1 MSEQKN
7 YTFKAEIKQL
17 LDILIHSLYKEKEI
31 FLRELISNA
40 SDAMTRL
47 QFEML
52 TNSKVLDP
60 DAELAI
66 HIEVKKPEED
76 ENGQPGE
83 GDSWLIIKDSGI
95 GLTGQEMRE
104 TLGTIAQSGAREFL
118 AKIEEGEEMPDMND
132 VIGRFGVGFYSVFMA
147 GSEVRVISR
156 SYKPQAKAAMW
167 ISDGGENYSVE
178 SADKKDRG
186 TEIHIKLRDDAK
198 EFADAWH
205 LRQVIKKHSDFVAF
219 PIYIDGEQAN
229 TTQSIWRKKPADVE
243 DEEYNSFYQQM
254 TMDFEPPVKTIHFS
268 SDAPLNLR
276 SLLYIPAKRE
286 KTMFAKRKEPGVML
300 YSKNV
305 LIQEYCNDLLPQWLQ
320 FVDGVVDSEDL
331 PLNVS
336 RESVQ
341 NTRIM
346 RQLGK
351 TVRKRVIR
359 ELGKLAKDE
368 EKFPAYWSEFGRYF
382 KEGMGIA
389 AEDREDIMPLLHF
402 TTSKSD
408 GKLISLDT
416 YIENM
421 PEAQSEIY
429 YVLGDDA
436 NSVANSPHLDP
447 FKSRDLEVI
456 FLTDGFDAFM
466 APNLQ
471 EYKEKPFKNIDDGG
485 LEMPDIEPTEE
496 EESDDDDAQSL
507 SDDELNGMIEK
518 FKEVLGEKVEDV
530 RISKVLRSSAVRLVA
545 PEDGP
550 NSAMSR
556 LYRYVEQDYEVPKRI
571 LEINRKHTLINNLVG
586 MLNDDAENA
595 MLNLTV
601 EQVFE
606 TALLQEG
613 LHPNPADMV
622 PRLQQMMEMATKQ

>member
-17 LDILIHSLYKEKEI
+17 LDILIHSLYKEKDI

-40 SDAMTRL
+40 SDAITRL

-52 TNSKVLDP
+52 TNSKILNP

-66 HIEVKKPEED
+66 HIEVKKPEEG
-76 ENGQPGE
+76 EE
-83 GDSWLIIKDSGI
+83 GDSWLIIKDTGL

-104 TLGTIAQSGAREFL
+104 NLGTIAQSGAREFI
-118 AKIEEGEEMPDMND
+118 AKMEEGEATPDMND

-147 GSEVRVISR
+147 ASEVRVISR
-156 SYKPQAKAAMW
+156 SFKPSAKAAMW

-178 SADKKDRG
+178 SAEKSDRG
-186 TEIHIKLRDDAK
+186 TEIHIKLREDAK
-198 EFADAWH
+198 EFADTWH

-219 PIYIDGEQAN
+219 PIYIGEDQIN
-229 TTQSIWRKKPADVE
+229 TTQSLWRKKPADIE
-243 DEEYNSFYQQM
+243 EAEYNSFYQQM
-254 TMDFEPPVKTIHFS
+254 SMDFEPPTSTIHFS

-276 SLLYIPAKRE
+276 AVLFVPAKRE

-305 LIQEYCNDLLPQWLQ
+305 LIQEYCADLLPKWLQ

-351 TVRKRVIR
+351 TVRKRVLR
-359 ELGKLAKDE
+359 ELGKLAKDD
-368 EKFPAYWSEFGRYF
+368 EKFPPFWSEFGRFF
-382 KEGMGIA
+382 KEGIGIA
-389 AEDREDIMPLLHF
+389 PDDRDEIMPLLHF
-402 TTSKSD
+402 ATSKSE
-408 GKLISLDT
+408 GKLISFDT

-421 PEAQSEIY
+421 PEAQSDIY
-429 YVLGDDA
+429 FVLGDDP

-447 FKSRDLEVI
+447 FKSRDIEVI
-456 FLTDGFDAFM
+456 FLTDAFDAFM

-471 EYKEKPFKNIDDGG
+471 EYKEKSFKNIDDGA
-485 LEMPDIEPTEE
+485 LEMPDIEAKE
-496 EESDDDDAQSL
+496 EESSDDDESKSL
-507 SDDELNGMIEK
+507 SDDELNDVVEK
-518 FKEVLGEKVEDV
+518 FKEVLGERVTDV
-530 RISKVLRSSAVRLVA
+530 RVSKVLRSSAVRLVS

-571 LEINRKHTLINNLVG
+571 LELNRKHVLINNLVS
-586 MLNDDAENA
+586 MLNGDKENP
-595 MLNLTV
+595 MLDLTV
-601 EQVFE
+601 EQVYE

-622 PRLQQMMEMATKQ
+622 PRLQQMMELATKQ

>member
-1 MSEQKN
+1 MAEQKN

-31 FLRELISNA
+31 FLRELVSNA
-40 SDAMTRL
+40 SDAITRL

-52 TNSKVLDP
+52 TNSKILDP

-66 HIEVKKPEED
+66 HIETKKPEEG
-76 ENGQPGE
+76 EE
-83 GDSWLIIKDSGI
+83 GDSWLIIKDTGI

-104 TLGTIAQSGAREFL
+104 NLGTIAQSGAREFI
-118 AKIEEGEEMPDMND
+118 AKLEEGEEMPDMND

-147 GSEVRVISR
+147 ATEVQVISR
-156 SYKPQAKAAMW
+156 SFKPQAKAAKW
-167 ISDGGENYSVE
+167 TSDGGENYTVE
-178 SADKKDRG
+178 AADKKDRG

-198 EFADAWH
+198 EFADGWH
-205 LRQVIKKHSDFVAF
+205 IRNIIKKHSDFVAF
-219 PIYIDGEQAN
+219 PIYVDGDQAN
-229 TTQSIWRKKPADVE
+229 TTQSIWRKQPSEVE
-243 DEEYNSFYQQM
+243 QEEYNSFYQQM
-254 TMDFEPPVKTIHFS
+254 TMDFEPPTSTIHFS
-268 SDAPLNLR
+268 SDSPLNLR
-276 SLLYIPAKRE
+276 SLLFIPAKRE
-286 KTMFAKRKEPGVML
+286 KTMFAKRQEPGVML

-305 LIQEYCNDLLPQWLQ
+305 LIQEYSPDLLPKWLQ

-351 TVRKRVIR
+351 TVRKRVLR
-359 ELGKLAKDE
+359 EIGKLSKDD
-368 EKFPAYWSEFGRYF
+368 EKFPAFWDQFGRFF
-382 KEGMGIA
+382 KEGLGIA
-389 AEDREDIMPLLHF
+389 HEDRDEIMPLLHF
-402 TTSKSD
+402 TTSKSE
-408 GKLISLDT
+408 GKLISLDA

-421 PEAQSEIY
+421 PEAQSDIY
-429 YVLGDDA
+429 FVLGDDA

-447 FKSRDLEVI
+447 FKSRDIEVI
-456 FLTDGFDAFM
+456 FLTDAFDAFM
-466 APNLQ
+466 APNLR
-471 EYKEKPFKNIDDGG
+471 EYKEKNFKNIDDGG

-496 EESDDDDAQSL
+496 EESADDDSTSL
-507 SDDELNGMIEK
+507 SDDEMNGVVEK
-518 FKEVLGEKVEDV
+518 FKAILGERVTDV

-550 NSAMSR
+550 DSAMSR

-571 LEINRKHTLINNLVG
+571 LELNRKHALINNLVS
-586 MLNDDAENA
+586 MLNDDAENP
-595 MLNLTV
+595 MLELTV
-601 EQVFE
+601 EQVFD

-622 PRLQQMMEMATKQ
+622 PRLQEMMELATKQA

>member
-60 DAELAI
+60 DAEMAI
-66 HIEVKKPEED
+66 HIETKKPEDGE
-76 ENGQPGE
+76 E
-83 GDSWLIIKDSGI
+83 GDSWLIIKDTGI

-104 TLGTIAQSGAREFL
+104 NLGTIAQSGAREFL
-118 AKIEEGEEMPDMND
+118 AKLEEGEEMPDMND

-147 GSEVRVISR
+147 AKEVQVISR
-156 SYKPQAKAAMW
+156 SYKPQAKAAKW

-178 SADKKDRG
+178 AADKKDRG
-186 TEIHIKLRDDAK
+186 TEIHINLRDDAK

-205 LRQVIKKHSDFVAF
+205 LRNVIKKHSDFVAF
-219 PIYIDGEQAN
+219 PIYVEGEQAN

-243 DEEYNSFYQQM
+243 EEGYNSFYQQM

-276 SLLYIPAKRE
+276 SLLFIPAKRE
-286 KTMFAKRKEPGVML
+286 KTMFNKRQEPGVML

-305 LIQEYCNDLLPQWLQ
+305 LIQEYCNDLLPKWLQ

-351 TVRKRVIR
+351 TVRRRVLR
-359 ELGKLAKDE
+359 EIGKLAKDE
-368 EKFPAYWSEFGRYF
+368 EKFPEFWDQFGRFF
-382 KEGMGIA
+382 KEGLGIA
-389 AEDREDIMPLLHF
+389 REDRDEILPLLHF

-421 PEAQSEIY
+421 PEAQSDIY

-447 FKSRDLEVI
+447 FKSRDIEVL
-456 FLTDGFDAFM
+456 FFTDAFDAFM
-466 APNLQ
+466 APNLM
-471 EYKEKPFKNIDDGG
+471 EYKEKSFKNIDDGS
-485 LEMPDIEPTEE
+485 LEMPDIEPKEE
-496 EESDDDDAQSL
+496 EESADDDSQSL
-507 SDDELNGMIEK
+507 SDDAMNGVVEK

-545 PEDGP
+545 PEDAP

-571 LEINRKHTLINNLVG
+571 LELNRKHPLINNLAG
-586 MLNDDAENA
+586 MLDADKE
-595 MLNLTV
+595 
-601 EQVFE
+601 
-606 TALLQEG
+606 
-613 LHPNPADMV
+613 
-622 PRLQQMMEMATKQ
+622 